1 MKRRTPLRMGV
12 VVVAIVAAAFAISAT
27 AGARPAA
34 GPKAV
39 HIAYMSMWDG
49 QADIYAM
56 DTAGFAQVNLTHDKT
71 VGQRVDSEPAWSP
84 DGQWVAFQRS
94 FLAKSATS
102 MGSRLYVV
110 KSDGTD
116 LHALMLSPS
125 IASADRH
132 PAWSPDGSM
141 IVFSSSRTGHF
152 ELYMVK
158 ASGGGLE
165 RLTFT
170 KQGVDNLEPAWAPD
184 GTSIAF
190 VRSVHGTTTVPTT
203 DAIYSLS
210 LLTSRTV
217 ALTTPAYG
225 QADSQPAWSWDS
237 NRIAFQSNRAGNE
250 DVYVIG
256 RKGDGLLRV
265 TRSKSNEYH
274 PTWSPS
280 GTRIALVSD
289 LTGATEIY
297 SLTMPRP
304 GTVTPPAMR
313 QLTFDK
319 AFKANPAWERTIVPG
334 PTS

>member
-1 MKRRTPLRMGV
+1 MGV
-12 VVVAIVAAAFAISAT
+12 VVIAMLATAFAISAT
-27 AGARPAA
+27 AGARPDA
-34 GPKAV
+34 GPTAD

-56 DTAGFAQVNLTHDKT
+56 DTGGLAQVNLTHDKT
-71 VGQRVDSEPAWSP
+71 VGERVDSEPAWSP
-84 DGQWVAFQRS
+84 DGQWVAFQRN
-94 FLAKSATS
+94 FLAKSAKS
-102 MGSRLYVV
+102 IGSRLYVV
-110 KSDGTD
+110 KSDGTK
-116 LHALMLSPS
+116 LRALTFSPS
-125 IASADRH
+125 VATADRH
-132 PAWSPDGSM
+132 PAWSPDGST
-141 IVFSSSRTGHF
+141 IVFSSNRTGHF

-158 ASGGGLE
+158 ATGAGLVQ
-165 RLTFT
+165 LTFT

-190 VRSVHGTTTVPTT
+190 ARSVHGTTTVPMT

-217 ALTTPAYG
+217 PLTKPAFG

-237 NRIAFQSNRAGNE
+237 KRIAFQSDRAGNE
-250 DVYVIG
+250 DIYVID

-274 PTWSPS
+274 PTWSPN

-289 LTGATEIY
+289 RTGATEIY
-297 SLTMPRP
+297 SLAMPRP
-304 GTVTPPAMR
+304 GAVTPPVMR

-319 AFKANPAWERTIVPG
+319 AFKANPAWERTIVP
-334 PTS
+334 TN

>member
-12 VVVAIVAAAFAISAT
+12 VVIAILATALVISAT

-34 GPKAV
+34 GPKAD

-56 DTAGFAQVNLTHDKT
+56 DTMGFAQANLTHDKT
-71 VGQRVDSEPAWSP
+71 VGQRVDTEPAWSP

-94 FLAKSATS
+94 FLAKSAGS
-102 MGSRLYVV
+102 MGSRLYLV
-110 KSDGTD
+110 KADGSG
-116 LHALMLSPS
+116 LHALTFSPS
-125 IASADRH
+125 VAAADRH
-132 PAWSPDGSM
+132 PAWSPDGST
-141 IVFSSSRTGHF
+141 IVFSSNRTGHF

-158 ASGGGLE
+158 TTGAGLVQ
-165 RLTFT
+165 LTFT

-190 VRSVHGTTTVPTT
+190 VRSVHGTTTVPMT
-203 DAIYSLS
+203 DAIYSVS

-217 ALTTPAYG
+217 PLTKPAFG

-237 NRIAFQSNRAGNE
+237 KRIAFQSDRAGNE
-250 DVYVIG
+250 DIYMID

-274 PTWSPS
+274 PTWSPN

-289 LTGATEIY
+289 RTGATEIY
-297 SLTMPRP
+297 SLAMPRP
-304 GTVTPPAMR
+304 GAVTPPVMR

-319 AFKANPAWERTIVPG
+319 AFKANPAWEHTIVP
-334 PTS
+334 TS